1 MIDYKLIFGIL
12 ATILAIFS
20 FIPYLQDIFRKKTKP
35 HVYSWLVWSIIQ
47 TVGTLAMIKGG
58 ASFGSLGLALGCLL
72 SIFIFLI
79 SFKFGTRNITKV
91 DTTLLIAALIIIVV
105 WLTQEDP
112 LWSVIL
118 VSLVDTIAYVPTY
131 RKTYIDPHT
140 ETLSSYIFWVSSNIV
155 AIIAIADY
163 SLVTT
168 LYISTLTVTD
178 SLMIFILIF
187 RRRKNES

>member
-1 MIDYKLIFGIL
+1 MDYKLIFGIL

-20 FIPYLQDIFRKKTKP
+20 FIPYLRDIFKRKTKP
-35 HVYSWLVWSIIQ
+35 HVYSWLVWGIIQ

-72 SIFIFLI
+72 SVFIFLI
-79 SFKFGTRNITKV
+79 SFKYGTRNITKT
-91 DTTLLIAALIIIVV
+91 DTILLITALIIIVV

-112 LWSVIL
+112 LWAVIL
-118 VSLVDTIAYVPTY
+118 VSLVDTIAYIPTY
-131 RKTYIDPHT
+131 RKTYIEPHT
-140 ETLSSYIFWVSSNIV
+140 ETLSSYIFWVSSNIA

-168 LYISTLTVTD
+168 LYIGTLTVTD
-178 SLMIFILIF
+178 SLMIFILLF
-187 RRRKNES
+187 RRRNHEN